1 MLESL
6 TDEQWADIDARILAG
21 QIIEAIRR
29 IKDGCGVSLRE
40 AMDLNRARYRQ
51 LRAERGAE
59 FACGDEEYWSGY
71 SECPFDAMSR
81 DL

>member
-1 MLESL
+1 MESL
-6 TDEQWADIDARILAG
+6 TNEQRAEIDAHILANR
-21 QIIEAIRR
+21 IIEAIRSIR
-29 IKDGCGVSLRE
+29 WACGVSLRE
-40 AMDLNRARYRQ
+40 AADINRARYGQ

-59 FACGDEEYWSGY
+59 FTCGDADYWSGY